1 MISFGDAKNHLRV
14 DFDDENENADIT
26 AKLLL
31 ARAIIADYLG
41 IPTYPPELV
50 AEDFATEGEFLTASE
65 KAAQAASVADA
76 ATLLVLGELY
86 ANRESPSDPLSKSV
100 KALLERLRFPG
111 IA

>member
-1 MISFGDAKNHLRV
+1 MISFNEAKSHLRI
-14 DFDDENENADIT
+14 DFDDEDADISL
-26 AKLLL
+26 KLRL
-31 ARAIIADYLG
+31 AYAIIADYLG
-41 IPTYPPELV
+41 IPTYPPDLV

-65 KAAQAASVADA
+65 KATQAASVADA